1 MTPSSGPVP
10 YSGRPAVGIYAGAV
24 AGEIFTFPVNVR
36 YLEVDAQGVVF
47 NSWYLAY
54 FDDAMTAFLDH
65 RGLPYSEMLAAG
77 YDVQVVRSEIDWR
90 SGIRWQDKV
99 EVAVSTA
106 RVGRTSFAL
115 DFEVRR
121 DCSEVTCSG
130 RTVYVVVGTDGSG
143 KRELPAIVRGAL
155 GVPRPLRT
163 DGRH

>member
-1 MTPSSGPVP
+1 VS
-10 YSGRPAVGIYAGAV
+10 A
-24 AGEIFTFPVNVR
+24 EIFTFPVNVR

-65 RGLPYSEMLAAG
+65 CGLPYPDMLAAG

-90 SGIRWQDKV
+90 SGVRWQDKI

-106 RVGRTSFAL
+106 RIGRTSFAL

-121 DCSEVTCSG
+121 DGATVTCRG
-130 RTVYVVVGTDGSG
+130 RTVYVVVAVDGSG
-143 KRELPAIVRGAL
+143 KREIPPIVADAL
-155 GVPRPLRT
+155 GEAAPLQPA
-163 DGRH
+163 